1 MAMAAVERD
10 LLDTTTTDALEEK
23 KKLRKHFARFDILFF
38 LICTLV
44 GVDTLGAVASNG
56 PQAFTWLIFLA
67 VLFFVP
73 YALLTAELGSAFP
86 EEGGPYIWTRL
97 AFGRGVAAVNAVIYW
112 VSNPI
117 WVGGT
122 LGITALAACEE
133 FFNGGNPLPGPKIL
147 GGATLLDVLF
157 VLAFIWF
164 AVIAAIIS
172 FRIGKWVP
180 TIGAFVRTAVL
191 GFFTISVVIYA
202 VKHGV
207 HGTFGGGKFLPSYA
221 VFIAAVPVLIFNYVG
236 FELPSAAGE
245 EMKNP
250 QRDVPIS
257 VARSAVGTVLLYG
270 LPILSILLLLPARQ
284 VTGLGGFL
292 AAIKSVF
299 TVYGGHIA
307 ANGTPVLTGAG
318 QALGYLMAIAFI
330 LALLS
335 SGTTWIMGADRAQAM
350 AALDG
355 AAPRILGRFSVRFGT
370 PIAVN
375 LLSGIVATAVMV
387 LAFAITGGNAL
398 KYFTV
403 VLGLVIS
410 TTTIAYI
417 VIFPALIKLRHSHP
431 HVPRPYLIPG
441 GKPVAWIVGCLCTFW
456 AVFATIVL
464 VYPGIGTNWFG
475 QHGNPDSALPAGFT
489 RGQFEKSQFIPLAVL
504 LVIGILFYVAGA
516 PTRRHAVQVS
526 IAQEM
531 GIGEAGMP
539 LGGANAARSSGAGY
553 PATADQDG
561 PATADPT
568 SIPEE
573 GP

>member
-1 MAMAAVERD
+1 MSTLAAPGD
-10 LLDTTTTDALEEK
+10 LVDVTTTDALQEK

-67 VLFFVP
+67 LLFFVP
-73 YALLTAELGSAFP
+73 YALLTAELGTAFP
-86 EEGGPYIWTRL
+86 EEGGSYIWTRL
-97 AFGRGVAAVNAVIYW
+97 AFGRGVAAVNSVIYW
-112 VSNPI
+112 ISNPI

-122 LGITALAACEE
+122 LGITALATVEE
-133 FFNGGNPLPGPKIL
+133 FFNKGNSLAGPSIL
-147 GGATLLDVLF
+147 GGASVLDVVF

-164 AVIAAIIS
+164 TVTAAIIS

-180 TIGAFVRTAVL
+180 TIGAFMRSVLL

-202 VKHGV
+202 IKNGIHN
-207 HGTFGGGKFLPSYA
+207 TFGGAAFLPSYA
-221 VFIAAVPVLIFNYVG
+221 IFIAAVPVLVFNYVG

-250 QRDVPIS
+250 QRDVPLG

-270 LPILSILLLLPARQ
+270 LPILAILLLLPKGQ
-284 VTGLGGFL
+284 VTGLTGFL

-318 QALGYLMAIAFI
+318 QALGYVMAIAFV
-330 LALLS
+330 LALLT
-335 SGTTWIMGADRAQAM
+335 SGTTWLMGADRAQAM

-355 AAPRILGRFSVRFGT
+355 AAPRFMGRFSARFGT

-375 LLSGIVATAVMV
+375 LCSGIAATAVMV
-387 LAFAITGGNAL
+387 LAFAITGGNSL

-410 TTTIAYI
+410 TTTVSYI
-417 VIFPALIKLRHSHP
+417 VIFPALIKLRKSHP
-431 HVPRPYLIPG
+431 HVNRPYRVPG
-441 GKPVAWIVGCLCTFW
+441 GMPMVWIVGGLCTFW
-456 AVFATIVL
+456 AVAASIVL
-464 VYPGIGTNWFG
+464 IYPGFGANWFG
-475 QHGNPDSALPAGFT
+475 QHGNPDSSLPSGFT
-489 RGQFEKSQFIPLAVL
+489 RGQFETSQIIPLVIL
-504 LVIGILFYVAGA
+504 LLIGILFYVAGA
-516 PTRRHAVQVS
+516 PTRRHAVTVP
-526 IAQEM
+526 IAEEM
-531 GIGEAGMP
+531 GIGGAASAG
-539 LGGANAARSSGAGY
+539 
-553 PATADQDG
+553 
-561 PATADPT
+561 PT
-568 SIPEE
+568 SDSGDEPTAA
-573 GP
+573 PDAST

>member
-1 MAMAAVERD
+1 MASPHD
-10 LLDTTTTDALEEK
+10 LIDITTADALEEK

-67 VLFFVP
+67 VLFFIP
-73 YALLTAELGSAFP
+73 YALLTAELGTAFP

-97 AFGRGVAAVNAVIYW
+97 AFGRGVAAVNSLVYW

-122 LGITALAACEE
+122 LGISALAAYEE
-133 FFNGGNPLPGPKIL
+133 FFNSGNPLPGPKIL
-147 GGATLLDVLF
+147 GGPTLVEVLF

-164 AVIAAIIS
+164 AVISAIIS
-172 FRIGKWVP
+172 FSVGKWVP
-180 TIGAFVRTAVL
+180 TIGAFVRSVVL

-202 VKHGV
+202 VKNGV
-207 HGTFGGGKFLPSYA
+207 HDTFGGAKFLPSYA

-236 FELPSAAGE
+236 FELPNAAGE

-250 QRDVPIS
+250 QRDVPFS

-270 LPILSILLLLPARQ
+270 VPILSILLLLPAKQ

-292 AAIKSVF
+292 KAIKSVF
-299 TVYGGHIA
+299 TVYGGHVA
-307 ANGTPVLTGAG
+307 ADGTPVLTGAG

-330 LALLS
+330 LALLT

-355 AAPRILGRFSVRFGT
+355 AAPRFLGRFSQRFGT

-375 LLSGIVATAVMV
+375 LLSGIMATAVMV
-387 LAFAITGGNAL
+387 LAFWLTKGNAGR
-398 KYFTV
+398 YFSV

-410 TTTIAYI
+410 TTTISYI

-431 HVPRPYLIPG
+431 HVRRPYRVPG
-441 GKPVAWIVGCLCTFW
+441 GTPVAWVVGGLCTFW
-456 AVFATIVL
+456 AVVATIVL
-464 VYPGIGTNWFG
+464 VWPGLGVNWFG
-475 QHGNPDSALPAGFT
+475 QAGNPDSSLPGGFT
-489 RGQFEKSQFIPLAVL
+489 RTQFELSQFIPLAVL
-504 LVIGILFYVAGA
+504 LVMGIAFYLAGA
-516 PTRRHAVQVS
+516 PTRRRLVQVP

-531 GIGEAGMP
+531 GISDE
-539 LGGANAARSSGAGY
+539 
-553 PATADQDG
+553 G
-561 PATADPT
+561 PAGAD
-568 SIPEE
+568 
-573 GP
+573 

>member
-1 MAMAAVERD
+1 MAAVAATGD
-10 LLDTTTTDALEEK
+10 LLDVTTTDALQEK

-67 VLFFVP
+67 ILFFVP

-97 AFGRGVAAVNAVIYW
+97 AFGRGVAAVNSVIYW

-122 LGITALAACEE
+122 LGITALTTIRV
-133 FFNGGNPLPGPKIL
+133 FFNQGSSLPGPRIL
-147 GGATLLDVLF
+147 GGATLVDVLF

-164 AVIAAIIS
+164 TVIAAIIS
-172 FRIGKWVP
+172 FSVGKWVP
-180 TIGAFVRTAVL
+180 TIGAFMRSVLL

-202 VKHGV
+202 IKNGIHD
-207 HGTFGGGKFLPSYA
+207 TFGGHAFLPTYA
-221 VFIAAVPVLIFNYVG
+221 IFIAAVPVLVFNYVG
-236 FELPSAAGE
+236 FELPNAAGE

-250 QRDVPIS
+250 QRDVPAGI
-257 VARSAVGTVLLYG
+257 ARSAVGTVLLYG
-270 LPILSILLLLPARQ
+270 LPIMAILLLLPKGQ
-284 VTGLGGFL
+284 VTGLTGFI

-307 ANGTPVLTGAG
+307 ANGPVLTGAG
-318 QALGYLMAIAFI
+318 LALGYVIAVAFV
-330 LALLS
+330 LALLT

-355 AAPRILGRFSVRFGT
+355 AAPRFMGRFSARFGT

-375 LLSGIVATAVMV
+375 LCSGLASTAVMV

-410 TTTIAYI
+410 TTTISYI
-417 VIFPALIKLRHSHP
+417 IIFPALIKLRKSHP
-431 HVPRPYLIPG
+431 HVERPYRIPG
-441 GKPVAWIVGCLCTFW
+441 GMPMVWIVGGLCTFW
-456 AVFATIVL
+456 AVIASIVL
-464 VYPGIGTNWFG
+464 IYPGFGTNWFG
-475 QHGNPDSALPAGFT
+475 QHGNPDNSLPAGFT
-489 RGQFEKSQFIPLAVL
+489 RGQFEISQVIPLAIL
-504 LVIGILFYVAGA
+504 LVIGIVFYLAGA
-516 PTRRHAVQVS
+516 PTRRHAVTVP

-531 GIGEAGMP
+531 GTGQATGTSP
-539 LGGANAARSSGAGY
+539 TTGSAD
-553 PATADQDG
+553 PATGTDSS
-561 PATADPT
+561 T
-568 SIPEE
+568 
-573 GP
+573 

>member
-1 MAMAAVERD
+1 MATTAAPGD
-10 LLDTTTTDALEEK
+10 LLDVTTTDALQEK

-67 VLFFVP
+67 ILFLVP
-73 YALLTAELGSAFP
+73 YALLTAELGAAFP

-97 AFGRGVAAVNAVIYW
+97 AFGRGVAAVNSLIYW
-112 VSNPI
+112 ISNPI

-122 LGITALAACEE
+122 LGITALTTVEE
-133 FFNGGNPLPGPKIL
+133 FFNKGNSLPGPKVL

-157 VLAFIWF
+157 LLAFIWF
-164 AVIAAIIS
+164 TVIAAIVS
-172 FRIGKWVP
+172 FSVGKWVP
-180 TIGAFVRTAVL
+180 TIGAFTRSLLL

-202 VKHGV
+202 VKNGIH
-207 HGTFGGGKFLPSYA
+207 HTFGGSAFLPSYA
-221 VFIAAVPVLIFNYVG
+221 IFIAAVPVLIFNFVG

-250 QRDVPIS
+250 QRDVPLG

-270 LPILSILLLLPARQ
+270 LPILAILLLLPKGQ
-284 VTGLGGFL
+284 VTGLTGFL

-299 TVYGGHIA
+299 TVYGGHFA

-318 QALGYLMAIAFI
+318 EALGYVMAVAFV
-330 LALLS
+330 LALLT

-355 AAPRILGRFSVRFGT
+355 AAPRFMGRFSARFGT

-375 LLSGIVATAVMV
+375 VCSGIAATAIMV

-410 TTTIAYI
+410 TTTISYI
-417 VIFPALIKLRHSHP
+417 VIFPALIKLRRSHP
-431 HVPRPYLIPG
+431 HVDRPYRIPG
-441 GKPVAWIVGCLCTFW
+441 GMPMVWVVGGLCTLW
-456 AVFATIVL
+456 AVIASIVL
-464 VYPGIGTNWFG
+464 IYPGFGTDWFG
-475 QHGNPDSALPAGFT
+475 QHGNPDSSLPAGFT
-489 RGQFEKSQFIPLAVL
+489 RGQFEISQIIPLVAL
-504 LVIGILFYVAGA
+504 LMVGLLFYVAGA
-516 PTRRHAVQVS
+516 PTRRRAVTVP

-531 GIGEAGMP
+531 GIGEAA
-539 LGGANAARSSGAGY
+539 GAIPAAASS
-553 PATADQDG
+553 
-561 PATADPT
+561 DPT
-568 SIPEE
+568 ATDADT
-573 GP
+573 

>member
-1 MAMAAVERD
+1 MVGMSIAATGD
-10 LLDTTTTDALEEK
+10 LLDVTTTDALQEK

-44 GVDTLGAVASNG
+44 GVDTLGAVASDG

-67 VLFFVP
+67 ILFFVP
-73 YALLTAELGSAFP
+73 YALLTAELGTTFP
-86 EEGGPYIWTRL
+86 EEGGSYIWTRL
-97 AFGRGVAAVNAVIYW
+97 AFGRGVAAVNSVIYW
-112 VSNPI
+112 ISNPI

-122 LGITALAACEE
+122 LGITALTTVQE
-133 FFNGGNPLPGPKIL
+133 FFNQGNSLPGPKIL

-164 AVIAAIIS
+164 TVVAAIVS
-172 FRIGKWVP
+172 FSVGKWVP
-180 TIGAFVRTAVL
+180 TIGAFMRSVLL

-202 VKHGV
+202 IKNGIHN
-207 HGTFGGGKFLPSYA
+207 TFGGGSFVPSYA

-236 FELPSAAGE
+236 FELPNAAGE

-250 QRDVPIS
+250 QRDVPIG

-270 LPILSILLLLPARQ
+270 LPILAILLLLPKGQ
-284 VTGLGGFL
+284 ITGLTGFL

-318 QALGYLMAIAFI
+318 QALGYVMAIAFV
-330 LALLS
+330 LALLT

-355 AAPRILGRFSVRFGT
+355 AAPRFLGRFSARFGT

-375 LLSGIVATAVMV
+375 LCSGIAATGVMV
-387 LAFAITGGNAL
+387 LAFAVTGGNAL

-410 TTTIAYI
+410 TTTISYI
-417 VIFPALIKLRHSHP
+417 IIFPALIKLRMSHP
-431 HVPRPYLIPG
+431 HVDRPYRVPG
-441 GKPVAWIVGCLCTFW
+441 GMPTVWIVGGLCTFW
-456 AVFATIVL
+456 AVIASIVL
-464 VYPGIGTNWFG
+464 IYPGFGTNWFG
-475 QHGNPDSALPAGFT
+475 QHGNPDNSLPAGFT
-489 RGQFEKSQFIPLAVL
+489 RMQFEMSQIIPLGIL
-504 LVIGILFYVAGA
+504 LIVGILFYVAGA
-516 PTRRHAVQVS
+516 STRRHAVTVP
-526 IAQEM
+526 IAEEM
-531 GIGEAGMP
+531 GIGES
-539 LGGANAARSSGAGY
+539 GGAGL
-553 PATADQDG
+553 TAPG
-561 PATADPT
+561 PDPT
-568 SIPEE
+568 AAPDT
-573 GP
+573 GT

>member
-1 MAMAAVERD
+1 MATVAAPGD
-10 LLDTTTTDALEEK
+10 LLDVTTTDALQEK

-44 GVDTLGAVASNG
+44 GVDTLGAVASHG

-67 VLFFVP
+67 ILFLVP
-73 YALLTAELGSAFP
+73 YALLTAELGAAFP

-97 AFGRGVAAVNAVIYW
+97 AFGRGVAAVNSLVYW
-112 VSNPI
+112 ISNPI

-122 LGITALAACEE
+122 LGITALATIEE
-133 FFNGGNPLPGPKIL
+133 FFNKGNSLPGPTIL
-147 GGATLLDVLF
+147 GGGTLLDMVF

-164 AVIAAIIS
+164 TVIAAIIS
-172 FRIGKWVP
+172 FSVGKWVP
-180 TIGAFVRTAVL
+180 TIGAFMRTVLL

-202 VKHGV
+202 IKNGIHNTFAA
-207 HGTFGGGKFLPSYA
+207 GTFVPSYA
-221 VFIAAVPVLIFNYVG
+221 IFIAAVPVLIFNYVG

-250 QRDVPIS
+250 QRDVPLG

-270 LPILSILLLLPARQ
+270 LPILAILLLLPKGQ
-284 VTGLGGFL
+284 VTGLTGFL

-299 TVYGGHIA
+299 TVYGGHFA

-318 QALGYLMAIAFI
+318 QALGYAIAVAFV
-330 LALLS
+330 LALLT

-355 AAPRILGRFSVRFGT
+355 AAPRFMGRFSARFGT

-375 LLSGIVATAVMV
+375 VCSGIAATAVMV
-387 LAFAITGGNAL
+387 LAFAITGGNSL

-410 TTTIAYI
+410 TTTISYI
-417 VIFPALIKLRHSHP
+417 VIFPALIKLRRSHP
-431 HVPRPYLIPG
+431 HVHRPYRVPG
-441 GKPVAWIVGCLCTFW
+441 GMPMVWLVAGLCTFW
-456 AVFATIVL
+456 AVIASIVL
-464 VYPGIGTNWFG
+464 VYPGLGTNWFG
-475 QHGNPDSALPAGFT
+475 QHGNPDSSLPVGFT
-489 RGQFEKSQFIPLAVL
+489 RGQFEMSQIIPLVVL
-504 LVIGILFYVAGA
+504 LGIGILFYVAGA
-516 PTRRHAVQVS
+516 PTRRHAVQVP

-531 GIGEAGMP
+531 GIGE
-539 LGGANAARSSGAGY
+539 GAGAA
-553 PATADQDG
+553 PAA
-561 PATADPT
+561 PSADPT
-568 SIPEE
+568 ATDPDT
-573 GP
+573 

>member
-1 MAMAAVERD
+1 MSTVAAPGD
-10 LLDTTTTDALEEK
+10 LVDVTTTDALQEK

-67 VLFFVP
+67 ILFFVP
-73 YALLTAELGSAFP
+73 YALLTAELGAAFP

-97 AFGRGVAAVNAVIYW
+97 AFGRGVAAVNSLIYW
-112 VSNPI
+112 ISNPI

-122 LGITALAACEE
+122 LGITALATVEE
-133 FFNGGNPLPGPKIL
+133 FFNKGNLLPGPKIL
-147 GGATLLDVLF
+147 SGASLLGVVF

-164 AVIAAIIS
+164 TVAAAIVS
-172 FRIGKWVP
+172 FSVGKWVP
-180 TIGAFVRTAVL
+180 TIGAFMRSVLL

-202 VKHGV
+202 IKNGIHD
-207 HGTFGGGKFLPSYA
+207 TFGAGTFLPSYA
-221 VFIAAVPVLIFNYVG
+221 IFIAAVPVLIFNYVG

-245 EMKNP
+245 EMTNP
-250 QRDVPIS
+250 QRDVPLG

-270 LPILSILLLLPARQ
+270 LPILAILLLLPKGQ
-284 VTGLGGFL
+284 VTGLTGFL

-318 QALGYLMAIAFI
+318 QVLGYVIAIAFV
-330 LALLS
+330 LALLT

-355 AAPRILGRFSVRFGT
+355 AAPRFMGRFSARFGT

-375 LLSGIVATAVMV
+375 LCSGIAATAVMV

-410 TTTIAYI
+410 TTTISYI
-417 VIFPALIKLRHSHP
+417 VIFPALIKLRRSHP
-431 HVPRPYLIPG
+431 HVNRPYRVPG
-441 GKPVAWIVGCLCTFW
+441 GMPMVWIVSGLCTFW
-456 AVFATIVL
+456 AVIASIVL
-464 VYPGIGTNWFG
+464 IYPGFGTNWFG
-475 QHGNPDSALPAGFT
+475 QHGNPDSSLPAGFT
-489 RGQFEKSQFIPLAVL
+489 RGQFETSQIIPLVIL
-504 LVIGILFYVAGA
+504 LVMGILFFVSGA
-516 PTRRHAVQVS
+516 RTRRHAVTVP

-531 GIGEAGMP
+531 GITGAAG
-539 LGGANAARSSGAGY
+539 
-553 PATADQDG
+553 
-561 PATADPT
+561 ADPAAADG
-568 SIPEE
+568 SAD
-573 GP
+573 

>member
-1 MAMAAVERD
+1 MSTVAAPGD
-10 LLDTTTTDALEEK
+10 LVDVTTADALQEK

-67 VLFFVP
+67 ILFFVP
-73 YALLTAELGSAFP
+73 YALLTAELGTAFP
-86 EEGGPYIWTRL
+86 EEGGSYIWTRL
-97 AFGRGVAAVNAVIYW
+97 AFGRGVAAVNSLIYW
-112 VSNPI
+112 ISNPI

-122 LGITALAACEE
+122 LGITALATVEE
-133 FFNGGNPLPGPKIL
+133 FFNKGNSLPGPKIL
-147 GGATLLDVLF
+147 GGATLLDVVF

-164 AVIAAIIS
+164 TVIAAIVS
-172 FRIGKWVP
+172 FSVGKWVP
-180 TIGAFVRTAVL
+180 TIGAFMRSVLL

-202 VKHGV
+202 IKNGIHN
-207 HGTFGGGKFLPSYA
+207 TFGGSTFLPSYA
-221 VFIAAVPVLIFNYVG
+221 IFIAAVPVLVFNFVG
-236 FELPSAAGE
+236 FELPNAAGE

-250 QRDVPIS
+250 QRDVPVG

-270 LPILSILLLLPARQ
+270 LPILSILLLLPKGQ
-284 VTGLGGFL
+284 VTGLTGFL

-318 QALGYLMAIAFI
+318 QALGYVMAIAFV
-330 LALLS
+330 LALLT

-355 AAPRILGRFSVRFGT
+355 AAPRFMGRFSARFGT

-375 LLSGIVATAVMV
+375 LCSGVAATGVMV

-410 TTTIAYI
+410 TTTISYI
-417 VIFPALIKLRHSHP
+417 VIFPALIKLRMSHP
-431 HVPRPYLIPG
+431 HVNRPYRVPG
-441 GKPVAWIVGCLCTFW
+441 GMPMVWIVSGLCTFW
-456 AVFATIVL
+456 AVIASIVL
-464 VYPGIGTNWFG
+464 IYPGFGTNWFG
-475 QHGNPDSALPAGFT
+475 QHGDPNSSLPTGFT
-489 RGQFEKSQFIPLAVL
+489 RGQFETSQIIPLVTL

-516 PTRRHAVQVS
+516 PTRRRAVTVP

-531 GIGEAGMP
+531 GIG
-539 LGGANAARSSGAGY
+539 GAA
-553 PATADQDG
+553 DG
-561 PATADPT
+561 PTAASGDPT
-568 SIPEE
+568 PAPDA
-573 GP
+573 GT

>member
-1 MAMAAVERD
+1 MATVAATGD
-10 LLDTTTTDALEEK
+10 LLDVTTTDALQEK

-56 PQAFTWLIFLA
+56 PEAFTWLIFLA
-67 VLFFVP
+67 ILFFVP

-97 AFGRGVAAVNAVIYW
+97 AFGRRVAAVNSLIYW
-112 VSNPI
+112 ISNPI

-122 LGITALAACEE
+122 LGITALTTIEV
-133 FFNGGNPLPGPKIL
+133 FFNQGNSLAGPKIL

-164 AVIAAIIS
+164 TVIAAIIS
-172 FRIGKWVP
+172 FSVGKWVP
-180 TIGAFVRTAVL
+180 TIGAFMRSVLL

-202 VKHGV
+202 IKNGIHN
-207 HGTFGGGKFLPSYA
+207 TFGGHAFLPSYA
-221 VFIAAVPVLIFNYVG
+221 IFIAAVPVLIFNYVG
-236 FELPSAAGE
+236 FELPNAAGE

-250 QRDVPIS
+250 QRDVPVG

-270 LPILSILLLLPARQ
+270 LPILAILLLLPKGQ
-284 VTGLGGFL
+284 VTGLTGFI

-318 QALGYLMAIAFI
+318 LALGYVIAVAFV
-330 LALLS
+330 LALLT

-355 AAPRILGRFSVRFGT
+355 AAPRFMGRFSARFGT

-375 LLSGIVATAVMV
+375 LCSGVTSTAVMV

-410 TTTIAYI
+410 TTTISYI
-417 VIFPALIKLRHSHP
+417 VIFPALIKLRKSHP
-431 HVPRPYLIPG
+431 HVERPYRIPG
-441 GKPVAWIVGCLCTFW
+441 GMPMAWIVGGLCTFW
-456 AVFATIVL
+456 AVIASIVL
-464 VYPGIGTNWFG
+464 IYPGFGTNWFG
-475 QHGNPDSALPAGFT
+475 QHGNPDNSLPAGFT
-489 RGQFEKSQFIPLAVL
+489 RSQFEISQAIPLAIL
-504 LVIGILFYVAGA
+504 LVIGILFYLAGA
-516 PTRRHAVQVS
+516 PTRRHAVTVS

-531 GIGEAGMP
+531 GIGRAPSASPTAG
-539 LGGANAARSSGAGY
+539 S
-553 PATADQDG
+553 
-561 PATADPT
+561 ADPT
-568 SIPEE
+568 T
-573 GP
+573 GTGATT

>member
-1 MAMAAVERD
+1 MAVAASGD
-10 LLDTTTTDALEEK
+10 LLDVTTTDALQEK

-67 VLFFVP
+67 ILFFVP

-86 EEGGPYIWTRL
+86 EEGGPYVWTRL
-97 AFGRGVAAVNAVIYW
+97 AFGRGVAAVNSVIYW

-122 LGITALAACEE
+122 LGITALTTIEV
-133 FFNGGNPLPGPKIL
+133 FFNQGNSLPGPKIL

-164 AVIAAIIS
+164 TVIAAIIS
-172 FRIGKWVP
+172 FRVGKWVP
-180 TIGAFVRTAVL
+180 TIGAFMRSALL

-202 VKHGV
+202 IKNGIHD
-207 HGTFGGGKFLPSYA
+207 TFGGHAFLPSYA
-221 VFIAAVPVLIFNYVG
+221 IFIAAVPVLIFNYVG
-236 FELPSAAGE
+236 FELPNAAGE

-250 QRDVPIS
+250 QRDVPVG

-270 LPILSILLLLPARQ
+270 LPILAILLLLPKGQ
-284 VTGLGGFL
+284 VTGLTGFI

-307 ANGTPVLTGAG
+307 NGTPVLTGAG
-318 QALGYLMAIAFI
+318 LVLGYVIAVAFV
-330 LALLS
+330 LALLT

-355 AAPRILGRFSVRFGT
+355 AAPRFMGRFSARFGT

-375 LLSGIVATAVMV
+375 LCSGVASTAVMV

-410 TTTIAYI
+410 TTTISYI
-417 VIFPALIKLRHSHP
+417 VIFPALIKLRKSHP
-431 HVPRPYLIPG
+431 HVERPYRIPG
-441 GKPVAWIVGCLCTFW
+441 GMPMVWIVGGLCTFW
-456 AVFATIVL
+456 AVIASIVL
-464 VYPGIGTNWFG
+464 IYPGFGTNWFG
-475 QHGNPDSALPAGFT
+475 QHGNPDSSLPTGFT
-489 RGQFEKSQFIPLAVL
+489 RGQFEISQVIPLAIL
-504 LVIGILFYVAGA
+504 LVIGILFYLAGA
-516 PTRRHAVQVS
+516 PTRRHAVTVP
-526 IAQEM
+526 IAEEM
-531 GIGEAGMP
+531 GIGQATGTPPAAGS
-539 LGGANAARSSGAGY
+539 A
-553 PATADQDG
+553 G
-561 PATADPT
+561 PATEAGAST
-568 SIPEE
+568 
-573 GP
+573 

>member
-1 MAMAAVERD
+1 MSAAAVPGD
-10 LLDTTTTDALEEK
+10 FVDVTTTDALQEK

-67 VLFFVP
+67 ILFFVP

-97 AFGRGVAAVNAVIYW
+97 AFGRGVAAVNSLIYW
-112 VSNPI
+112 ISNPI

-122 LGITALAACEE
+122 LGITALATVEE
-133 FFNGGNPLPGPKIL
+133 FFNSGNSLPGPTVL
-147 GGATLLDVLF
+147 GGATLLNFVF

-164 AVIAAIIS
+164 TVAAAIVS
-172 FRIGKWVP
+172 FSIGKWVP
-180 TIGAFVRTAVL
+180 TIGAFMRSVLL

-202 VKHGV
+202 IKNGIHN
-207 HGTFGGGKFLPSYA
+207 TFGGGAFLPSYA
-221 VFIAAVPVLIFNYVG
+221 IFIAAVPVLVFNYVG

-250 QRDVPIS
+250 QRDVPLG

-270 LPILSILLLLPARQ
+270 LPILSILLLLPKGQ
-284 VTGLGGFL
+284 VTGLTGFL

-318 QALGYLMAIAFI
+318 QALGYVMAVAFV
-330 LALLS
+330 LALLT

-355 AAPRILGRFSVRFGT
+355 AAPRFLGRFSARFGT

-375 LLSGIVATAVMV
+375 FCSGIAATAVMV

-398 KYFTV
+398 KYFSV
-403 VLGLVIS
+403 VLTLVIS
-410 TTTIAYI
+410 TTTISYI
-417 VIFPALIKLRHSHP
+417 VIFPALIKLRRSHP
-431 HVPRPYLIPG
+431 HVDRPYRVPG
-441 GKPVAWIVGCLCTFW
+441 GMPMVWIVGGLCTFW
-456 AVFATIVL
+456 AVIASIVL
-464 VYPGIGTNWFG
+464 IYPGLGTNWFG
-475 QHGNPDSALPAGFT
+475 QHGNPDNSLPSGFT
-489 RGQFEKSQFIPLAVL
+489 RGQFETSQIIPLLIL
-504 LVIGILFYVAGA
+504 LVIGIMFYFAGG
-516 PTRRHAVQVS
+516 PTRRRAVTVP

-531 GIGEAGMP
+531 GIGPPAG
-539 LGGANAARSSGAGY
+539 
-553 PATADQDG
+553 
-561 PATADPT
+561 ADPPAAAGGGT
-568 SIPEE
+568 
-573 GP
+573 

>member
-1 MAMAAVERD
+1 MASVAAAD
-10 LLDTTTTDALEEK
+10 LVDVTTTDALQEK

-73 YALLTAELGSAFP
+73 YALLTAELGAAFP

-97 AFGRGVAAVNAVIYW
+97 AWGRGVAAVNGLIYW

-122 LGITALAACEE
+122 LGITALTAIEE
-133 FFNGGNPLPGPKIL
+133 FFNNGNSLPGTKISFL
-147 GGATLLDVLF
+147 GGATVPDVLF
-157 VLAFIWF
+157 VVVFIWF
-164 AVIAAIIS
+164 TIIAAIVS
-172 FRIGKWVP
+172 FSVGKWVP
-180 TIGAFVRTAVL
+180 TIGAFMRSVLL
-191 GFFTISVVIYA
+191 GFFTLTVVIYA
-202 VKHGV
+202 IKNGIHD
-207 HGTFGGGKFLPSYA
+207 TFGGRSFLPSYPI
-221 VFIAAVPVLIFNYVG
+221 FIAAVPVLIFNYVG

-250 QRDVPIS
+250 QRDVPAG
-257 VARSAVGTVLLYG
+257 VARSAVGTLLLYG
-270 LPILSILLLLPARQ
+270 VPILAILLLLPKGQ
-284 VTGLGGFL
+284 ITGLTGFL

-318 QALGYLMAIAFI
+318 KILGYAIAVAFV
-330 LALLS
+330 LALLT

-355 AAPRILGRFSVRFGT
+355 AAPRFMGRFSARFGT

-375 LLSGIVATAVMV
+375 ICSGIAATAVMV

-410 TTTIAYI
+410 TTTISYI
-417 VIFPALIKLRHSHP
+417 VIFPALIKLRRSHP
-431 HVPRPYLIPG
+431 HVERPYRVPG
-441 GKPVAWIVGCLCTFW
+441 GMPMVWITAGLCTLW
-456 AVFATIVL
+456 AILASIVL
-464 VYPGIGTNWFG
+464 VYPGFGVNWFG
-475 QHGNPDSALPAGFT
+475 QHGNPDSALPSGFT
-489 RGQFEKSQFIPLAVL
+489 RGQFEISQIVPLAAL
-504 LVIGILFYVAGA
+504 FVIGIAFYLAGA
-516 PTRRHAVQVS
+516 RTRRHEVEVP
-526 IAQEM
+526 IAQE
-531 GIGEAGMP
+531 
-539 LGGANAARSSGAGY
+539 LGVSEV
-553 PATADQDG
+553 PDAT
-561 PATADPT
+561 
-568 SIPEE
+568 S
-573 GP
+573 